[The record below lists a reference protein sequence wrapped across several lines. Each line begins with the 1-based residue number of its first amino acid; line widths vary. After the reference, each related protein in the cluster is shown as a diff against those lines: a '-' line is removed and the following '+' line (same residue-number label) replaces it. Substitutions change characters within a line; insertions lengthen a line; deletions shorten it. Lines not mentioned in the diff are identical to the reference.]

1 MDELIENAPCGLLTL
16 SAQGEILTI
25 NKTMLN
31 LLHYPSSEHLIGKHF
46 NVLLSPSSQIFCQ
59 LYLVP
64 MMKVKQ
70 AVEEMFLTLLSVM
83 KEEIPILLN
92 ASVHDN
98 HPFTCVI
105 FPIRNRSALEDALIN
120 ARKMTEDAY
129 LEKEQALLELERKQQ
144 DLLQANQINTKIM
157 RETER
162 DLQIAKKVQE
172 TALTNDITND
182 NIEILSYYHASKS
195 LSGDIFGFYQVTPQ
209 KYAIILLDVMGH
221 GVSSALITMSL
232 QSMFQKL
239 ISREAAPE
247 KVLQELDQY
256 LHDLFQNNQDAWH
269 YCTAIYLNIDI
280 RTQTIEYI
288 NAGHP
293 PAILQVDNNG
303 VQQELGATN
312 PPLGTF
318 ENILF
323 KSRTLHYERGT
334 KILLY
339 TDGVSEAFECNTLN
353 DLLNESISCPLAQT
367 KETIQSA
374 LENKETI
381 YSKYNNDD
389 QCFIL
394 VGL

>member
-1 MDELIENAPCGLLTL
+1 MNELIENAPCGFITL
-16 SAQGEILTI
+16 SSEGEILMI
-25 NKTMLN
+25 NKTLLN
-31 LLHYPSSEHLIGKHF
+31 WLDYPSSEHFMGNHF
-46 NVLLSPSSQIFCQ
+46 NMLLSPSSQIFCQ

-64 MMKVKQ
+64 LIKVKHT
-70 AVEEMFLTLLSVM
+70 VEEMFLTLHTVM

-92 ASVHDN
+92 ASFHDN
-98 HPFTCVI
+98 HQLTCVI

-129 LEKEQALLELERKQQ
+129 LEKELALLELERKQQ
-144 DLLQANQINTKIM
+144 DLLQANLINTKIM

-162 DLQIAKKVQE
+162 DLQIAKKIQE
-172 TALTNDITND
+172 TALTKDITND
-182 NIEILSYYHASKS
+182 NIEILSYYRASKS

-221 GVSSALITMSL
+221 GISSALITMSL

-247 KVLQELDQY
+247 SVLQELDQY

-280 RTQTIEYI
+280 STQTIEYI
-288 NAGHP
+288 NGGHP
-293 PAILQVDNNG
+293 PAILQEENG
-303 VQQELGATN
+303 AQHELGATN

-334 KILLY
+334 RILLY
-339 TDGVSEAFECNTLN
+339 TDGVSEAFELNTLN
-353 DLLNESISCPLAQT
+353 HLLNESISSPLAET
-367 KETIQSA
+367 KEIIQSA

-394 VGL
+394 VEL

>member
-1 MDELIENAPCGLLTL
+1 MDELIENAPCGFITL
-16 SAQGEILTI
+16 SSEGKILTI
-25 NKTMLN
+25 NKTLLN
-31 LLHYPSSEHLIGKHF
+31 LLHYQTSEHLIGKHF
-46 NVLLSPSSQIFCQ
+46 NVLLSASSQIFCQ

-64 MMKVKQ
+64 LIKVKH
-70 AVEEMFLTLLSVM
+70 AVEEMFLTLLTVM

-92 ASVHDN
+92 ASVQDN
-98 HPFTCVI
+98 NQLICII

-144 DLLQANQINTKIM
+144 DLVQANQINTKIM

-162 DLQIAKKVQE
+162 DLQIAKKIQE
-172 TALTNDITND
+172 NALTKDIISD
-182 NIEILSYYHASKS
+182 NIQIVSYYHASKA
-195 LSGDIFGFYQVTPQ
+195 LSGDIFGFYQITPQ
-209 KYAIILLDVMGH
+209 KYGIILLDVMGH

-247 KVLQELDQY
+247 SVLQELDQY

-280 RTQTIEYI
+280 STQTIEYL

-293 PAILQVDNNG
+293 PAILQSDDG
-303 VQQELGATN
+303 AQHELGATN

-318 ENILF
+318 DNIQF
-323 KSRTLHYERGT
+323 KSRTLHYKPGT
-334 KILLY
+334 RILLY
-339 TDGVSEAFECNTLN
+339 TDGVSEAFELNTLN
-353 DLLNESISCPLAQT
+353 HLLNDTISNPLAKT
-367 KETIQSA
+367 KETIQNA
-374 LENKETI
+374 LENKENI
-381 YSKYNNDD
+381 YSKYFHDD

-394 VGL
+394 VEL

>member
-1 MDELIENAPCGLLTL
+1 MDELIEKAPCGFITL
-16 SAQGEILTI
+16 SSEGEILTI
-25 NKTMLN
+25 NKTLLN
-31 LLHYPSSEHLIGKHF
+31 LLHYQTSEHLIGQHF

-64 MMKVKQ
+64 LIKVKH
-70 AVEEMFLTLLSVM
+70 AVEEMFLTLLTVM

-92 ASVHDN
+92 ASIQDN
-98 HPFTCVI
+98 NQIIGVI

-129 LEKEQALLELERKQQ
+129 LEKEQVLSKLEKKQLDLE
-144 DLLQANQINTKIM
+144 QANQINTKIM

-162 DLQIAKKVQE
+162 DLQIAKKIQE
-172 TALTNDITND
+172 TALTKDILNED
-182 NIEILSYYHASKS
+182 IQILSYYHASKS
-195 LSGDIFGFYQVTPQ
+195 LSGDIFGFYQITPQ
-209 KYAIILLDVMGH
+209 KYGIILLDVMGH

-247 KVLQELDQY
+247 RVLQELDQY

-280 RTQTIEYI
+280 STQTIEYI

-293 PAILQVDNNG
+293 PAILQEVNG
-303 VQQELGATN
+303 AQHELGATN
-312 PPLGTF
+312 PPLGMF
-318 ENILF
+318 ENILY
-323 KSRTLHYERGT
+323 KSRTFHYKSGT
-334 KILLY
+334 RILLY
-339 TDGVSEAFECNTLN
+339 TDGVSETFELNTLN
-353 DLLNESISCPLAQT
+353 HLLHDTIWSPLAKT
-367 KETIQSA
+367 KETIQHT
-374 LENKETI
+374 LENKENI
-381 YSKYNNDD
+381 YSKYNHDD

-394 VGL
+394 VEL

>member
-1 MDELIENAPCGLLTL
+1 MNELIENAPCGFITL
-16 SAQGEILTI
+16 SSEGEILMI
-25 NKTMLN
+25 NKTLLN
-31 LLHYPSSEHLIGKHF
+31 WLDYSSSEHFMGNHF
-46 NVLLSPSSQIFCQ
+46 NMLLSPSSQIFCQ

-64 MMKVKQ
+64 LIKVKHT
-70 AVEEMFLTLLSVM
+70 VEEMFLTLHTVM

-92 ASVHDN
+92 AFFQDN
-98 HPFTCVI
+98 HQLTCVI
-105 FPIRNRSALEDALIN
+105 FPIRNRSALENALIN

-129 LEKEQALLELERKQQ
+129 LEKELALLELERKQQ

-162 DLQIAKKVQE
+162 DLQIAKKIQE
-172 TALTNDITND
+172 TALTKDITND
-182 NIEILSYYHASKS
+182 NIEILSYYRASKA

-221 GVSSALITMSL
+221 GISSALITMSL

-247 KVLQELDQY
+247 SVLQELDQY

-280 RTQTIEYI
+280 STQTIEYI
-288 NAGHP
+288 NGGHP
-293 PAILQVDNNG
+293 PAILQEENG
-303 VQQELGATN
+303 AQHELGATN

-318 ENILF
+318 KNILF

-334 KILLY
+334 RILLY
-339 TDGVSEAFECNTLN
+339 TDGVSEAFELNTLN
-353 DLLNESISCPLAQT
+353 HLLNESISSPLAQT
-367 KETIQSA
+367 KEIIQSA

-394 VGL
+394 VEL